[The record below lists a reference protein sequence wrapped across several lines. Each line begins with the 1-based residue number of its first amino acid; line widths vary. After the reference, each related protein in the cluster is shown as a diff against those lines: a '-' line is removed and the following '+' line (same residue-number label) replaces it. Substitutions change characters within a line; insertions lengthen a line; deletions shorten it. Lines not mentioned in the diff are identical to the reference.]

1 MSMSILIIE
10 DNSTNLDLLSFLL
23 RACGYTPVPAS
34 TGEEGLMLVRLEPV
48 KLIICDI
55 QLPGI
60 DGCEVARRIKAD
72 PALRHIP
79 LLAVTALAMVGDRDR
94 ILSAGFDGYISKP
107 IDPETFVP
115 RIKVF
120 MDRPA
125 RTGVPETPA
134 ASGLAAMNGVQRPAE

>member
-1 MSMSILIIE
+1 MSILIIE
-10 DNSTNLDLLSFLL
+10 DNATNLDLLSFLL

-34 TGEEGLMLVRLEPV
+34 TGEEGLMLVRQEPI

-60 DGCEVARRIKAD
+60 DGYEVARRIKAD
-72 PALRHIP
+72 PPLCHIP

-115 RIKVF
+115 RIKGF

-125 RTGVPETPA
+125 RQPATETPA
-134 ASGLAAMNGVQRPAE
+134 ARRLAPLNGTHRPGE